1 MMERA
6 QMIKLDIRELENAD
20 AVMDL
25 LLLADPSEAIIR
37 EYLSDGLLFS
47 ARWDDTVVGVFVVIN
62 LGQGL
67 WELKNIAVAEEWQ
80 GKGVGK
86 ALLDAACDVAQDRG
100 AERLEVGTGNSSL
113 DQLAFYQKAGFRMQ
127 RIAKNY
133 FTLNYPEPIV
143 ENGIACRDMV
153 MLAKILGQE

>member
-1 MMERA
+1 M
-6 QMIKLDIRELENAD
+6 
-20 AVMDL
+20 
-25 LLLADPSEAIIR
+25 LLLADPSKAAVEQ
-37 EYLSDGLLFS
+37 YLANGKLYV
-47 ARWDDTVVGVFVVIN
+47 AEWDDTVVGAYI
-62 LGQGL
+62 LLQADGPL

-86 ALLDAACDVAQDRG
+86 ALIAAAISSASGLG

-133 FTLNYPEPIV
+133 FTLNYDEPIF
-143 ENGIACRDMV
+143 ENGIQCTDMV
-153 MLAKILGQE
+153 ILAMDLEDRS